1 MTRYDPFSY
10 GNVQLGKQGG
20 DAKPAASPED
30 VLFADAGP
38 VKQAAPAND
47 DSWSLLDEDVGSL
60 LPGGKKAAPAPSDGM
75 DFGSEILGEAPAQA
89 PSRAPAHKPATR
101 APAAPQPRSQ
111 ESALQMPAAPR
122 TAAASAP
129 TARAAA
135 VPAAAGK
142 AAGNVPANAAAS
154 AAASSKPAKTEA
166 KASPRVPTRRS
177 RPVAAL
183 VVPLVLCAGGGTVA
197 SWMLVMQQNPVM
209 AGIVAAITVV
219 GAAFAWLLLRG

>member
-60 LPGGKKAAPAPSDGM
+60 LPGGKKASPAPSDGM
-75 DFGSEILGEAPAQA
+75 DFGSEILGEAPAAA
-89 PSRAPAHKPATR
+89 PARAPAHKPATR
-101 APAAPQPRSQ
+101 APAAAQPRGA
-111 ESALQMPAAPR
+111 EPALQMPASPR

-129 TARAAA
+129 AARAAA
-135 VPAAAGK
+135 ATAAPAAA
-142 AAGNVPANAAAS
+142 AAAP
-154 AAASSKPAKTEA
+154 AAAAKPAKAEA
-166 KASPRVPTRRS
+166 KASYRVPTRRS
-177 RPVAAL
+177 RPVAAM
-183 VVPLVLCAGGGTVA
+183 VVPLVLCASGGTAA

-209 AGIVAAITVV
+209 AGLVAATTIVS
-219 GAAFAWLLLRG
+219 AAFAWLLLRG

>member
-38 VKQAAPAND
+38 VKQVAPATD

-60 LPGGKKAAPAPSDGM
+60 LPGGKKQATAPSDGM
-75 DFGSEILGEAPAQA
+75 DFGSEILGEAPAA
-89 PSRAPAHKPATR
+89 TPARAPAHKPATR
-101 APAAPQPRSQ
+101 APAAAQPRGA
-111 ESALQMPAAPR
+111 EPALQMPASPR

-129 TARAAA
+129 AARAAA
-135 VPAAAGK
+135 ATAAPAAVAAAPAPAAA
-142 AAGNVPANAAAS
+142 A
-154 AAASSKPAKTEA
+154 KPAKAEA
-166 KASPRVPTRRS
+166 KASYRVPARRS
-177 RPVAAL
+177 RPVAAM
-183 VVPLVLCAGGGTVA
+183 VVPLVLCASGGTVA

-209 AGIVAAITVV
+209 AGLVAATTIVS
-219 GAAFAWLLLRG
+219 AAFAWLLLRG

>member
-75 DFGSEILGEAPAQA
+75 DFGSEILGEAPATA
-89 PSRAPAHKPATR
+89 PARAPAHKPATR
-101 APAAPQPRSQ
+101 APAPAQPRSS
-111 ESALQMPAAPR
+111 EPALQMPASPR

-129 TARAAA
+129 AARAAA
-135 VPAAAGK
+135 AASTPAASAPAAAAKPVK
-142 AAGNVPANAAAS
+142 AEANA
-154 AAASSKPAKTEA
+154 PY
-166 KASPRVPTRRS
+166 RVPTRRS
-177 RPVAAL
+177 RPVAAM
-183 VVPLVLCAGGGTVA
+183 VVPLVLCASGGTVA

-209 AGIVAAITVV
+209 AGLVAATTIVS
-219 GAAFAWLLLRG
+219 AAFAWLLLRG

>member
-60 LPGGKKAAPAPSDGM
+60 LPGGKKASPAPSDGM
-75 DFGSEILGEAPAQA
+75 DFGSEILGEAPAAA
-89 PSRAPAHKPATR
+89 PARAPAHKPATR
-101 APAAPQPRSQ
+101 APAAAQPRGA
-111 ESALQMPAAPR
+111 EPALQMPASPR

-129 TARAAA
+129 AARAAA
-135 VPAAAGK
+135 ATAAPAAA
-142 AAGNVPANAAAS
+142 AAAP
-154 AAASSKPAKTEA
+154 AAAAKPAKAEA
-166 KASPRVPTRRS
+166 KASYRVPTRRS
-177 RPVAAL
+177 RPVAAM
-183 VVPLVLCAGGGTVA
+183 VVPLVLCASGGTVA

-209 AGIVAAITVV
+209 AGLVAATTIVS
-219 GAAFAWLLLRG
+219 AAFAWLLLRG

>member
-38 VKQAAPAND
+38 VKQAAPASD

-60 LPGGKKAAPAPSDGM
+60 LPGGKKAAPAPSDAM
-75 DFGSEILGEAPAQA
+75 DFGSEILGEAPAAA
-89 PSRAPAHKPATR
+89 PARAPAHKPATR
-101 APAAPQPRSQ
+101 APAAAAPRSA
-111 ESALQMPAAPR
+111 EPALQMPASPRTASASAPAAR
-122 TAAASAP
+122 TAAAAAAP
-129 TARAAA
+129 TAAAA
-135 VPAAAGK
+135 APAAA
-142 AAGNVPANAAAS
+142 A
-154 AAASSKPAKTEA
+154 KPARIEA
-166 KASPRVPTRRS
+166 KAPYRVPTRRS
-177 RPVAAL
+177 RPVAAM

-209 AGIVAAITVV
+209 AGLVAATTVV
-219 GAAFAWLLLRG
+219 SAAFAWLLLRG